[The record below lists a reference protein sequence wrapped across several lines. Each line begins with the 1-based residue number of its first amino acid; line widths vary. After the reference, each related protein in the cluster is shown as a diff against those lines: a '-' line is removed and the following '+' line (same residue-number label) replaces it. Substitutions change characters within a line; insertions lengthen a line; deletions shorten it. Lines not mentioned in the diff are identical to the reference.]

1 MDREGDQQIRE
12 RDTLLKN
19 RGDTSFPHVLSGN
32 PFLAMSSYVSIMA
45 NKKHG
50 TLYIGVTADLKMRVT
65 QHKESRIPGFTKKY
79 NIHSLV
85 YFEEHTDIRDAIVR
99 EKQLKKWNR
108 AWKIRLVEKMNPEWR
123 DLFFE
128 L

>member
-12 RDTLLKN
+12 RDTLVKN

-32 PFLAMSSYVSIMA
+32 PFLAMSSHVYIMA
-45 NKKHG
+45 NKKHE
-50 TLYIGVTADLKMRVT
+50 TLYIGVTADLKRRVT
-65 QHKESRIPGFTKKY
+65 QHKESRIPGFTQKY

-85 YFEEHTDIRDAIVR
+85 YFEEHTDIRDAITR

-108 AWKIRLVEKMNPEWR
+108 AWKIKLVERRNLEWR